1 MELTEAERE
10 QLTAA
15 SEKQIENLISK
26 EDKVTS
32 DFRAM
37 LDAYARQ
44 EINERTVL
52 LSSLKYKAP
61 SLLSGAFIVKAVK
74 TAGPIC
80 ALGLMVCLA
89 WMVIS
94 RWKAKGKF

>member
-1 MELTEAERE
+1 
-10 QLTAA
+10 
-15 SEKQIENLISK
+15 
-26 EDKVTS
+26 
-32 DFRAM
+32 M

-52 LSSLKYKAP
+52 VSNLKYKAP
-61 SLLSGAFIVKAVK
+61 NLLSEKFAVKVIK

-94 RWKAKGKF
+94 RWRNRRSA